1 MIKILSEEEVES
13 ATELFDGI
21 VELIESENVEMV
33 DITPE
38 ETVGKVSKFLEEKN
52 DGHG

>member
-21 VELIESENVEMV
+21 VELIESENVEMEE
-33 DITPE
+33 ITPE
-38 ETVGKVSKFLEEKN
+38 EAAWKVAKFLEEKN
-52 DGHG
+52 DGH